1 MRKAKH
7 LPSKKTLALKEIYIR
22 DNPEVAKGIILELRT
37 LLECDHENI
46 VSSYGAFLCS
56 GNVTIALEY
65 MNAGSLA
72 KILAISKQIP
82 EDILGIITVPLLY
95 IETSNPKI
103 FY

>member
-7 LPSKKTLALKEIYIR
+7 TPSKKSLALKEIYIR

-72 KILAISKQIP
+72 KILTLSKQIP
-82 EDILGIITVPLLY
+82 EDILGIITV
-95 IETSNPKI
+95 
-103 FY
+103 